1 MNMLI
6 AGLAALS
13 LLATPVPT
21 ETPKNNDEAYIGL
34 FFGASLAALLV
45 ISATEDEAESD

>member
-1 MNMLI
+1 MNMMI

-21 ETPKNNDEAYIGL
+21 ANENDEAYIGL